1 MKHSTPS
8 TSPSTSPNS
17 SPLSSCPSSPTFTIK
32 DDLPPPSDSV
42 SSNPSSRSSSQN
54 IPIGSVSTQE
64 QDSPDRNQQDNLGG
78 TEPESDP
85 PPPVLELIEQFPA
98 MDWGYLFDREHG
110 ELFLDIGI
118 SWNPAGEEPLVSLW
132 RLDKLDASFGKGGF
146 NMGTI
151 HNISTL
157 ARYGGM
163 QAEMS
168 KERSRRTHI
177 TYKQSYNLAYE
188 VTRQR
193 TNRADLFDLKEAYVG
208 DGNFGW
214 EVSELVS
221 MYEGKAKERN
231 YGSRDEY
238 RLGGH
243 AVLAI
248 IPHLKDLVRK
258 VHITM
263 SNLKI

>member
-1 MKHSTPS
+1 
-8 TSPSTSPNS
+8 
-17 SPLSSCPSSPTFTIK
+17 
-32 DDLPPPSDSV
+32 
-42 SSNPSSRSSSQN
+42 
-54 IPIGSVSTQE
+54 
-64 QDSPDRNQQDNLGG
+64 
-78 TEPESDP
+78 
-85 PPPVLELIEQFPA
+85 
-98 MDWGYLFDREHG
+98 MDWAYLFDREEG

-118 SWNPAGEEPLVSLW
+118 SWNPVGEEPLVSLW

-177 TYKQSYNLAYE
+177 TYRQSYNLAYE

-193 TNRADLFDLKEAYVG
+193 TNKADLFDIKEAYVG
-208 DGNFGW
+208 DGNFSW
-214 EVSELVS
+214 EVSELVN
-221 MYEGKAKERN
+221 MYEGKAKERS

-248 IPHLKDLVRK
+248 IPQLKDLVRGL
-258 VHITM
+258 
-263 SNLKI
+263 NLLHRPVFDMEYHAGRKIHHTQTPLDHAFQSLVSLVGSKSFRVGENSDDPRIHKTKQLWNAYWSPDPYASLSGQHPHRSAFFRERVSRFAQRQTTCG